1 MIKKAESLLQ
11 SINFWTMDIFV
22 DFHMRNHR
30 MGMAIKFMEAAVT
43 KTTKN
48 ELQPCQ
54 VRVGAFLKYFVEEMD
69 VEHSEELCKVLKRVC
84 YPASELYNLLL
95 HTYAA
100 AGKIEPQMHQ
110 RIRENNVQMT
120 SEMENLL
127 ARVCPE

>member
-1 MIKKAESLLQ
+1 
-11 SINFWTMDIFV
+11 
-22 DFHMRNHR
+22 
-30 MGMAIKFMEAAVT
+30 MEAAVT
-43 KTTKN
+43 KMTKN

-84 YPASELYNLLL
+84 YPASKLYNLLL

-120 SEMENLL
+120 SKMENLL